1 MKRIFLAPLMRYLGR
16 LSHPRLF
23 MVFAGLFVLDTLT
36 PDFIPFADEILLGL
50 ATMIFAN
57 WKKTRAPDGTPG
69 TTIEGTS
76 TRR

>member
-1 MKRIFLAPLMRYLGR
+1 MKRIFLAPLMRYLTR

-23 MVFAGLFVLDTLT
+23 MIFAGLFVLDTLT
-36 PDFIPFADEILLGL
+36 PDFIPFVDEILLGL

-57 WKKTRAPDGTPG
+57 WKKSRVPG
-69 TTIEGTS
+69 DSKDTTIEGTS